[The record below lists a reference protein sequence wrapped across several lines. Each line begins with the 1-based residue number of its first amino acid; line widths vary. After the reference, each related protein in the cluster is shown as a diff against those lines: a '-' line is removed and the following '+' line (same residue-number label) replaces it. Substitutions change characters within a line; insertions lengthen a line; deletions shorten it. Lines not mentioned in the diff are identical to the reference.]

1 MQFHFDTRE
10 TRPRASRRAE
20 LVQERP
26 SVLPRVDVFENEDE
40 LVLFF
45 DVPGVAKDDLRI
57 DIDKDRLTVEA
68 RRGEPKEPT
77 GSALD
82 VEYRAVD
89 YRRTFLVPRGVD
101 RENVEATL
109 KNGVLCLKLPRS
121 SSVKPRTVQVK
132 SG

>member
-10 TRPRASRRAE
+10 NRPRASSRAE
-20 LVQERP
+20 VVQERP

-45 DVPGVAKDDLRI
+45 DLPGVAQDDLRI
-57 DIDKDRLTVEA
+57 DLDKDRLTVEA
-68 RRGEPKEPT
+68 RRSEPKEPT
-77 GSALD
+77 GTALE
-82 VEYRAVD
+82 VEYRAFD
-89 YRRTFLVPRGVD
+89 YRRTFVVPRGVD
-101 RENVEATL
+101 REKIEATL

-121 SSVKPRTVQVK
+121 SSLKPRTVQVK